1 MRRLDGVFVFD
12 RFRKK
17 IFCFLFLVSV
27 LVWVLGE
34 ILDMNE
40 NLCELT

>member
-1 MRRLDGVFVFD
+1 MFD
-12 RFRKK
+12 RFRKN
-17 IFCFLFLVSV
+17 FFFLFFISV

-40 NLCELT
+40 NLCELM